1 MQRRML
7 SKLCGAALCAA
18 LFSAVLAACT
28 PIEVQNI
35 TVVTPLPA
43 ANAARNDQ
51 AASAE
56 VTPTPDP
63 QAETTALPTVP
74 PTVPPI
80 ATPTPLNVQMPSG
93 SAAAMAMAT
102 DAVMKPEL
110 AEPLTFEE
118 RPVAI
123 TFDEFYAGFDMRKG
137 LTLSDKLMSLDGV
150 DVVMEG
156 YMAPPLKPELDWFV
170 LTRIRLEV
178 CPFCSSGAD
187 WPLDI
192 AVVYVNDGTVIATQ
206 APVRIEGRMEIGTS
220 VDPETGMVSLVR
232 IYASDVENLRY

>member
-1 MQRRML
+1 MQTRML
-7 SKLCGAALCAA
+7 RRICGTAFCTAL
-18 LFSAVLAACT
+18 LSAVLGACM
-28 PIEVQNI
+28 PIEVLNI
-35 TVVTPLPA
+35 AAVTPLPA
-43 ANAARNDQ
+43 TNAVSNDQ
-51 AASAE
+51 AATAAMTA
-56 VTPTPDP
+56 TPNLKV
-63 QAETTALPTVP
+63 ETTALATVSA
-74 PTVPPI
+74 T
-80 ATPTPLNVQMPSG
+80 ATPTPLNVKLPVG
-93 SAAAMAMAT
+93 SAAAIALAT
-102 DAVMKPEL
+102 DTVMKPDL
-110 AEPLTFEE
+110 AEPLTFAE

-123 TFDEFYAGFDMRKG
+123 TFDEFYASFDMRKG

-187 WPLDI
+187 WPMDI
-192 AVVYVNDGTVIATQ
+192 AVVYVNNGTAVATQ
-206 APVRIEGRMEIGTS
+206 APVRIAGRMEVGTA